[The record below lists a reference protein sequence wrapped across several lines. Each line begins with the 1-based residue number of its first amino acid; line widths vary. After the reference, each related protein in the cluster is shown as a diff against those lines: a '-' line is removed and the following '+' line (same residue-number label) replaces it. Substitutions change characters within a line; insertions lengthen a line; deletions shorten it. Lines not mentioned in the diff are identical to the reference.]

1 MFDKLLEI
9 IRSDEFRVQLAELN
23 DNFFNLKQELHIRDL
38 LLVLFN
44 KYHSQEG
51 LRAIAEYSRHKKPET
66 LEDGRISHTRVDL
79 SLVDKEEKENPF
91 KIELKYHFPKDK
103 GGFLKYEESIQ
114 KHFTDRKSDGFIL
127 IVCDSDINGR
137 KNFENTWLK
146 EETMFSNLSSNDLK
160 WKNNL
165 KEKFQDENLKAESNF
180 YEIKVDKPF
189 ETTYHF
195 FILERKKG
203 ESNSSSQKIPLTC

>member
-1 MFDKLLEI
+1 MFEKLLEI

-51 LRAIAEYSRHKKPET
+51 FRAIAEHPR
-66 LEDGRISHTRVDL
+66 LEKEKTTQEERTSYTRVDL
-79 SLVDKEEKENPF
+79 SLVDEKVPKAPF

-103 GGFLKYEESIQ
+103 GGFSEYQESIQ
-114 KHFTDRKSDGFIL
+114 KHFEDRESNGFIL
-127 IVCDSDINGR
+127 IVCNSNTEERESFEKVWLFKKTIFSELSLD
-137 KNFENTWLK
+137 KNNY
-146 EETMFSNLSSNDLK
+146 K
-160 WKNNL
+160 WKVNL
-165 KEKFQDENLKAESNF
+165 EEKFRNTADSKAYF
-180 YEIKVDKPF
+180 FEITVEKPF

-195 FILERKKG
+195 FILERKK
-203 ESNSSSQKIPLTC
+203 

>member
-1 MFDKLLEI
+1 MFKKLLEI

-51 LRAIAEYSRHKKPET
+51 FRAIAEYPRRKKPET
-66 LEDGRISHTRVDL
+66 LEAGRISHTRVDL
-79 SLVDKEEKENPF
+79 SLVDRENKENPI

-103 GGFLKYEESIQ
+103 GGFLNYEESIQ
-114 KHFTDRKSDGFIL
+114 KHFIGRKSDGFIL
-127 IVCDSDINGR
+127 IVCDSDIKGR

-146 EETMFSNLSSNDLK
+146 EETMFSKLSLDNLK
-160 WKNNL
+160 WKDNL
-165 KEKFQDENLKAESNF
+165 KNKFEDKDLEAKSHF

-195 FILERKKG
+195 FTLEGKNKK
-203 ESNSSSQKIPLTC
+203 K